1 LGAQPVAAVVGQAFT
16 NLVVGTFADTDTGA
30 NPADFSASIVWGDG
44 ITTPST
50 TVTAAGPGTFDVLG
64 THTYNVAGLYHF
76 SVQITDNEGRTA
88 TATGTA
94 TVSGGNVPG

>member
-1 LGAQPVAAVVGQAFT
+1 MTQPITAVVGQAFT
-16 NLVVGTFADTDTGA
+16 NLVVGTFTDSDPGA
-30 NPADFSASIVWGDG
+30 YPADFSASIDWGDG

-64 THTYNVAGLYHF
+64 THTYNAAGMYAF
-76 SVQITDNEGRTA
+76 SVQITDNEGRKA

-94 TVSGGNVPG
+94 TISGGNTPG